1 MKTTTK
7 QFLGIAAASALAI
20 GIANGVFAHGGFGPG
35 FGQGYGPNW
44 GGHHGIMGGPAGM
57 HGPYGG
63 VGPMMGGGYPTAYTE
78 QQFDQL
84 KATLGISADQEAA
97 WNAYADAL
105 KGKAELRDANRTAR
119 FGTAGVTPDERLK
132 FHEEGL
138 AQMQKVVDASR
149 DLNGVLTPEQKAKSG
164 GLIGPRCAAW

>member
-1 MKTTTK
+1 MKQTTK

-20 GIANGVFAHGGFGPG
+20 GVANGVFAHGGFGPG
-35 FGQGYGPNW
+35 YGPNW
-44 GGHHGIMGGPAGM
+44 GGHHGMMGGPAGM
-57 HGPYGG
+57 QGPYSGIG
-63 VGPMMGGGYPTAYTE
+63 RMGGGYPTAYTE
-78 QQFDQL
+78 QQLDQL
-84 KATLGISADQEAA
+84 KVTLGITADQEAA
-97 WNAYADAL
+97 WNAYADAV
-105 KGKAELRDANRTAR
+105 KGKAELRDAHRAAR
-119 FGTAGVTPDERLK
+119 FGTASVTPDERLK